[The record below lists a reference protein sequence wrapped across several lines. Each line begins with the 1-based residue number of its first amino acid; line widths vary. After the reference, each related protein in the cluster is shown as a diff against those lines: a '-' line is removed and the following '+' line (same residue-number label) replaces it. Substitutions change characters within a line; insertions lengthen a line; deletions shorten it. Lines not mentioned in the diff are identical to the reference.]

1 MKDVLEKGP
10 YRSTSIYASCQAVT
24 SSGHLIV
31 TAAKE
36 EVRRSIIKGK
46 NVCTGR
52 MDRLVGSNERRTRQ
66 SALWVPYERQ
76 LDVYLCLF

>member
-36 EVRRSIIKGK
+36 EVRRSIMK
-46 NVCTGR
+46 
-52 MDRLVGSNERRTRQ
+52 SNNGGP
-66 SALWVPYERQ
+66 LK
-76 LDVYLCLF
+76 